1 MGVTAKSIA
10 ELKVNGT
17 FYSSFRHKSWNDW
30 PFLKMSGLSS
40 YPYLNLR
47 VFLSSYFLLMFF
59 QEKSEAA
66 EGLSLAEH
74 RCETTTEA
82 IKNSATFV

>member
-1 MGVTAKSIA
+1 
-10 ELKVNGT
+10 
-17 FYSSFRHKSWNDW
+17 
-30 PFLKMSGLSS
+30 MSGLSS

-74 RCETTTEA
+74 QCETTTEA